1 MLALHCTLVMDH
13 LLLQSISSFSPF
25 RYLKEGPPAN
35 ARFAR
40 KIFFICRFDANSP
53 YTATSVGITT
63 QIPRRPHPEW
73 TLRNKNLACIYA
85 GKTILHALKSH
96 EE

>member
-1 MLALHCTLVMDH
+1 MIQIL
-13 LLLQSISSFSPF
+13 
-25 RYLKEGPPAN
+25 
-35 ARFAR
+35 
-40 KIFFICRFDANSP
+40 CRFDANSP